1 MNRLEEGS
9 HVLISDGRR
18 IEPVS
23 LEKNM
28 VGFCARCESELESI
42 AYYRASD
49 GWQVCARCK
58 DDHLVLMQFDS
69 GWNWLGDQEVEIS
82 LKQKSISTIPR
93 EKLEAV
99 FTQAEIRDME
109 AYERGD
115 PYVRQ
120 NLYRARAKYDRFEK
134 LFGTKIE
141 L

>member
-9 HVLISDGRR
+9 HVLLSDGRR

-23 LEKNM
+23 IEKNM

-42 AYYRASD
+42 AYYRSNG

-58 DDHLVLMQFDS
+58 EDHLVLMQFDS
-69 GWNWLGDQEVEIS
+69 IWNWLGDQDLEVSAE
-82 LKQKSISTIPR
+82 KKSISAIQR
-93 EKLEAV
+93 EKLDAV

-109 AYERGD
+109 AYERGL

-134 LFGTKIE
+134 LFGMKID

>member
-9 HVLISDGRR
+9 HVLVSDGRR

-42 AYYRASD
+42 AYYRSSE

-58 DDHLVLMQFDS
+58 GDHLVLMQFDS
-69 GWNWLGDQEVEIS
+69 SWNWLGDQELEIS

-109 AYERGD
+109 AYERGL

-120 NLYRARAKYDRFEK
+120 NLYRARTKYDKFEK
-134 LFGTKIE
+134 LFGMKIE

>member
-9 HVLISDGRR
+9 HVLLSDGRR

-23 LEKNM
+23 IEKNM
-28 VGFCARCESELESI
+28 VGFCARCELELESI
-42 AYYRASD
+42 AYYRSNE

-58 DDHLVLMQFDS
+58 EDHLVLMHFDS
-69 GWNWLGDQEVEIS
+69 SWNWLGDQGLEIS
-82 LKQKSISTIPR
+82 SEKKSISTIPR
-93 EKLEAV
+93 EKLEVV
-99 FTQAEIRDME
+99 FTPAEIRDME

-134 LFGTKIE
+134 LFGVKIE